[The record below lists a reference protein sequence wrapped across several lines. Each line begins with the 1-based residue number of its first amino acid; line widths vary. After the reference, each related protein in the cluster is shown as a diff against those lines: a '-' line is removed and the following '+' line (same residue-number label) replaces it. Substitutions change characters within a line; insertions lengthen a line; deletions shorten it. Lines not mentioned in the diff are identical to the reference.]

1 MILFD
6 FAGIIRRGTLR
17 YLRIK
22 RFVNNNRNNA
32 RLANDKLGAF
42 LYVGA
47 FDSREC
53 RKLPETPNSISRVLN
68 RTVSNTKNYLQD
80 RVNSSTS
87 TAHTANQIEMTTNS
101 SYIRAIN
108 DYTISSHQI
117 FTDAHGAPPTASVIF
132 NIKDSPFSECDR
144 ILADITEYMNR
155 LNIQRSGV
163 ADVRFFDDEDE
174 KDSYSVYRQL
184 AGTFTS
190 LNTTVV
196 VEILGAPEVVTVTV
210 LTNDSASLDGIV
222 QLLEQNKTKY
232 KTVVKERKDK
242 TFYTISSSSHG
253 FELEELS
260 IKGEYAGDMVFD
272 NYNDDFVEVDEVI
285 KNSIDFN
292 KKGLILLHGIPG
304 SGKTSYIKHLITGSS
319 KRKIVYVPTH
329 LTAAIASPNF
339 ISFVKSELSNSV
351 LVIEDAEQVLLS
363 RENPESYKEAVS
375 NILNMTDGILADALN
390 ILIICTFNTD
400 MENLDKALL
409 RKGRLLLQYKF
420 DELNK
425 EKADLLCEKLYGKK
439 VGKSMPLSEI
449 YNLDYDLIKPKE
461 KPRVQFGFTK

>member
-1 MILFD
+1 MP
-6 FAGIIRRGTLR
+6 RRFLAARRTR
-17 YLRIK
+17 YARVK
-22 RFVNNNRNNA
+22 RFVGNSRNNA
-32 RLANDKLGAF
+32 RLSNDKLGGF
-42 LYVGA
+42 LYIGA
-47 FDSREC
+47 FDTREC
-53 RKLPETPNSISRVLN
+53 GKLPETPEGVTKTLN
-68 RTVSNTKNYLQD
+68 KTISNTKVYLLD

-87 TAHTANQIEMTTNS
+87 TAHTVNQIEMTTNS

-108 DYTISSHQI
+108 DYTVSSHQI
-117 FTDAHGAPPTASVIF
+117 FADAHGTPPTASVIF
-132 NIKDSPFSECDR
+132 NIKDAPFSECDR
-144 ILADITEYMNR
+144 ILADIAEYMESKS
-155 LNIQRSGV
+155 IPQSGV

-184 AGTFTS
+184 VGTFASDRAT
-190 LNTTVV
+190 LVA
-196 VEILGAPEVVTVTV
+196 EILGAPEVVTVTV
-210 LTNDSASLDGIV
+210 LTNNSASLDGIV
-222 QLLEQNKTKY
+222 ELLKTNKPKY
-232 KTVVKERKDK
+232 KTAVKERKDK
-242 TFYTISSSSHG
+242 TFYTISSSPHG
-253 FELEELS
+253 FELEDLN
-260 IKGEYAGDMVFD
+260 IKAEHAGDMVFD
-272 NYNDDFVEVDEVI
+272 NYNDDFVEADEVI
-285 KNSIDFN
+285 KHSIDSD

-363 RENPESYKEAVS
+363 RESPESYKEAVS

-409 RKGRLLLQYKF
+409 RKGRMLLQYKF

-461 KPRVQFGFTK
+461 KPTVKFGFTK